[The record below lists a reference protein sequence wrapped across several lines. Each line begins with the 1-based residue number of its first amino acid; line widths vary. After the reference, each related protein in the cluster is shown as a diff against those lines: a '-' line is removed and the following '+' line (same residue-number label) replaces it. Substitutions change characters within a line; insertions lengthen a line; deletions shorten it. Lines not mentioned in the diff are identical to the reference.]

1 MRNWGGRG
9 RKTHGLE
16 KNLVLVILRKPG
28 ASMHFGMLINTRDI
42 HLSLLLVI
50 REMASLVERNQ
61 LHKFL
66 RNVIWGDRVFFGSDR
81 NL

>member
-50 REMASLVERNQ
+50 WEMACVCP
-61 LHKFL
+61 FML
-66 RNVIWGDRVFFGSDR
+66 REFTYLYMCV
-81 NL
+81 LMYM